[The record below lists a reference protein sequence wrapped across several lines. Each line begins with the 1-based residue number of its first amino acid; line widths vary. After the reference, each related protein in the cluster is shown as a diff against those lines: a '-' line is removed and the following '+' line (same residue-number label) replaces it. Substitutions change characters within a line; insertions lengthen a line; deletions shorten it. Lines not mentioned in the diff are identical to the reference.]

1 MTKQCA
7 APAQWYGRCIVSG
20 SKTNSMSLEEVRDAV
35 RTLTVD
41 GDHVWDGQDED
52 DRPATEAELRAA
64 IEADMARR
72 ETVVHP
78 GRTPV
83 VLGIDDDVVAAFR
96 AGGPDWRARMTAALR
111 AWVDTHPAE

>member
-1 MTKQCA
+1 
-7 APAQWYGRCIVSG
+7 
-20 SKTNSMSLEEVRDAV
+20 MSPEEVRNAV

-52 DRPATEAELRAA
+52 DRPATEA
-64 IEADMARR
+64 DMARR
-72 ETVVHP
+72 EALIHP

-83 VLGIDDDVVAAFR
+83 VLGIDTDVVEAFR
-96 AGGPDWRARMTAALR
+96 AGGSDWRARMTAALR

>member
-7 APAQWYGRCIVSG
+7 APAPWNGRCIVSG

-52 DRPATEAELRAA
+52 DRPATEEEMRAA
-64 IEADMARR
+64 LEADMARR
-72 ETVVHP
+72 EVLVHP

-83 VLGIDDDVVAAFR
+83 VLGVDTDVVEAFR

-111 AWVDTHPAE
+111 AWVDAHPAE